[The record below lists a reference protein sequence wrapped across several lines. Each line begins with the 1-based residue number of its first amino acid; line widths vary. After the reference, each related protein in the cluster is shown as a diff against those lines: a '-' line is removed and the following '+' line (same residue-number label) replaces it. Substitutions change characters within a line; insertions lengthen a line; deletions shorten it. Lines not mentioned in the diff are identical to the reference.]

1 MVITFCVLFLYQTV
15 SLHAFTI
22 ANETNLRTQLFNA
35 SRYNANVRPEQ
46 MLTVQIMF
54 NLLTVNELSIK
65 DQSFEVSGWLTM
77 IWEDGRLR
85 WNEDEY
91 GRVKFIFA
99 SQSELWRPALVISNA
114 VKQFEVIEDEYTP
127 LRISNNGRITWE
139 PPGIYKVSCTPDITY
154 YPFDTQ
160 TCHLTIQSWGYSLLE
175 LNVSALDLGINL
187 MEFQE
192 NGEWDL
198 IDNETK
204 VDQSTDAKNDEY
216 GQLLFCFKLR
226 RKSQY
231 YWLNMLLPVIV
242 NSVLTALV
250 FALPAESGEKMGYS
264 LTTLLSFAVLL
275 TLISD
280 KIPSTS
286 TSTSI
291 VVVYFSVVLIL
302 GAMAV
307 IFSTMVL
314 GFHFRENDEPIPFC
328 LRFLFR
334 NILGRL
340 VCYKKCTER
349 SNVVPYELSE
359 NQPTDKQPVGSTIKR
374 DMYLK
379 REQTQLKLKSSSW
392 VEPEDD
398 FDWKDI
404 SKVFDTF
411 MLRLYILIITTST
424 AGFLA
429 GGSLGG

>member
-1 MVITFCVLFLYQTV
+1 MFITFCVLFLYQTV
-15 SLHAFTI
+15 SLDAFTI
-22 ANETNLRTQLFNA
+22 ANETNLRSHLFNGN
-35 SRYNANVRPEQ
+35 YNANVRPEQ
-46 MLTVQIMF
+46 MLTIRILF
-54 NLLTVNELSIK
+54 NLLTVNELNIK
-65 DQSFEVSGWLTM
+65 EQSFEVSGWLTM
-77 IWEDGRLR
+77 LWDDSRLS
-85 WNEDEY
+85 WKGDEY
-91 GRVKFIFA
+91 GGVNYIFA
-99 SQSELWRPALVISNA
+99 SQTDLWRPALVISNA
-114 VKQFEVIEDEYTP
+114 VKQFEIIEDEYTP
-127 LRISNNGRITWE
+127 LRIGNQGRITWE

-160 TCHLTIQSWGYSLLE
+160 TCHLTIQSWGYNLLE
-175 LNVSALDLGINL
+175 LNVSVLEKGINL
-187 MEFQE
+187 KEFQE

-198 IDNETK
+198 IDSETK
-204 VDQSTDAKNDEY
+204 VGQSTDAKNDEY
-216 GQLLFCFKLR
+216 GQLLFCFTLR

-242 NSVLTALV
+242 NSILTALV

-291 VVVYFSVVLIL
+291 VVVYFSVVLVL

-314 GFHFRENDEPIPFC
+314 GFYFRENDEPVPFY
-328 LRFLFR
+328 LRFLFK
-334 NILGRL
+334 NIMGRL
-340 VCYKKCTER
+340 VCYKKCTES
-349 SNVVPYELSE
+349 SNVVPYGLSE
-359 NQPTDKQPVGSTIKR
+359 NQPTEKQHTGSTIKR
-374 DMYLK
+374 DMYLQ

-392 VEPEDD
+392 VESEDD

-411 MLRLYILIITTST
+411 MLRLYILIITSST

-429 GGSLGG
+429 AGSLGG